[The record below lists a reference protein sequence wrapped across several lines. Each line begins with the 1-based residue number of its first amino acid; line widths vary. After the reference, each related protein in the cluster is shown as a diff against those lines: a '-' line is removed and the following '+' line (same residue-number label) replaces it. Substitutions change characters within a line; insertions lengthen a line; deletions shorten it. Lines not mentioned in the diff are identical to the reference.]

1 MIHQLLSFRRY
12 SYMSRPSIAIIGRP
26 NVGKSTL
33 FNRLVEKRKAI
44 VDAKEGITRDRIR
57 GTLEWENR
65 LYDIIDTGGY
75 IPDDVDVFNAAVRE
89 QSEIA
94 IQEADFILF
103 LVDGR
108 EDPTSSDKDLANL
121 VRKSGKPHLLAVNK
135 CDSMDSDDQ
144 QFRFHE
150 LALEPVMALS
160 ALTGRLTGDM
170 LEKISSSLGHISDK
184 ESDDAYMRL
193 AIVGMP
199 NVGKSSLTNALLQ
212 KNQTIVTPIAG
223 TTRDSIDTDFKWYGK
238 TVTLVDTAGLRKK
251 AKVSDNIEFYSNLR
265 THSAIEQ
272 ADVSLV
278 LIDAEKGFSK
288 QDKAIVDLVIKK
300 GKGLVLLVNKWDLI
314 EADTNTMSEMKKE
327 IQRQFKP
334 LDHYPILFISALT
347 RRRVSNI
354 LKIADEVYHSRMKKI
369 STKLLNNFLADAVK
383 KMSIPAIKGRM
394 IRIKFINQVRTS
406 PPMII
411 LHANYPKLVPINYR
425 RYIENQLRETFDF
438 HGVPIKLAF
447 RKS

>member
-1 MIHQLLSFRRY
+1 
-12 SYMSRPSIAIIGRP
+12 MSRPSIAIIGRP

-75 IPDDVDVFNAAVRE
+75 IPDDIDVFNAAVRE
-89 QSEIA
+89 QSELA

-103 LVDGR
+103 LVDGKQ
-108 EDPTSSDKDLANL
+108 DPTSSDKDLSNL

-135 CDSMDSDDQ
+135 CDSIDSDDQ
-144 QFRFHE
+144 QYRFHE
-150 LALEPVMALS
+150 LALEPIITLS

-184 ESDDAYMRL
+184 NSDDAYMRL

-212 KNQTIVTPIAG
+212 KKQTIVTPIAG
-223 TTRDSIDTDFKWYGK
+223 TTRDSIDTAFKWYGK

-300 GKGLVLLVNKWDLI
+300 GKGLILLVNKWDLI
-314 EADTNTMSEMKKE
+314 SAKTNTMSDMKKE
-327 IQRQFKP
+327 IQRQFKA

-369 STKLLNNFLADAVK
+369 NTKLLNNFLNDAIK
-383 KMSIPAIKGRM
+383 KMSVPAVKGRM
-394 IRIKFINQVRTS
+394 IRIKFINQVRTA

-411 LHANYPKLVPINYR
+411 LHTNYPKLVPINYR
-425 RYIENQLRETFDF
+425 RFIENQLRETFDF
-438 HGVPIKLAF
+438 RGVPIKLGF

>member
-1 MIHQLLSFRRY
+1 
-12 SYMSRPSIAIIGRP
+12 MSRPSIAIIGRP

-135 CDSMDSDDQ
+135 CDSMDSDIQ

-160 ALTGRLTGDM
+160 ALTGRLTGDI

-223 TTRDSIDTDFKWYGK
+223 TTRDSIDTAFKWYGK

-265 THSAIEQ
+265 THSAIEH

-354 LKIADEVYHSRMKKI
+354 LKIADEVYHTRMKKI
-369 STKLLNNFLADAVK
+369 STKLLNNFLDDAVK

-411 LHANYPKLVPINYR
+411 LHTNYPKLVPVHYR

-438 HGVPIKLAF
+438 RGVPIKLAF

>member
-1 MIHQLLSFRRY
+1 
-12 SYMSRPSIAIIGRP
+12 MSRPSIAIIGRP

-65 LYDIIDTGGY
+65 LYDIVDTGGY

-89 QSEIA
+89 QSELA
-94 IQEADFILF
+94 IKEADFILF

-108 EDPTSSDKDLANL
+108 HDPTSSDKDLANL
-121 VRKSGKPHLLAVNK
+121 VRKSGKPYLLAVNK
-135 CDSMDSDDQ
+135 CDSMKSDDQ

-150 LALEPVMALS
+150 LALDPILTLS

-184 ESDDAYMRL
+184 GNDESYMRL

-212 KNQTIVTPIAG
+212 KKQTIVTPIAG
-223 TTRDSIDTDFKWYGK
+223 TTRDSIDTSFQWYGK

-278 LIDAEKGFSK
+278 IIDAEKGFSK

-327 IQRQFKP
+327 IQRQFKS

-354 LKIADEVYHSRMKKI
+354 LKLADEVYHSRMKKV
-369 STKLLNNFLADAVK
+369 STKLLNKFLDDAVK

-411 LHANYPKLVPINYR
+411 LHTNYPKLVPVHYR

-438 HGVPIKLAF
+438 HGVPIKLTF

>member
-1 MIHQLLSFRRY
+1 
-12 SYMSRPSIAIIGRP
+12 MSRPSIAIIGRP

-65 LYDIIDTGGY
+65 LYDVVDTGGY

-89 QSEIA
+89 QSELA
-94 IQEADFILF
+94 IKEADFILF

-108 EDPTSSDKDLANL
+108 HDPTSSDKDLANL
-121 VRKSGKPHLLAVNK
+121 VRKSGKPYLLAVNK
-135 CDSMDSDDQ
+135 CDSMKSDDQ

-150 LALEPVMALS
+150 LALDPILTLS
-160 ALTGRLTGDM
+160 ALTGRLTGVM

-184 ESDDAYMRL
+184 GNDESYMRL

-212 KNQTIVTPIAG
+212 KKQTIVTPIAG
-223 TTRDSIDTDFKWYGK
+223 TTRDSIDTSFQWYGK

-278 LIDAEKGFSK
+278 IIDAEKGFSK

-327 IQRQFKP
+327 IQRQFKS

-354 LKIADEVYHSRMKKI
+354 LKLADEVYHSRMKKV
-369 STKLLNNFLADAVK
+369 STKLLNKFLDNAVK

-411 LHANYPKLVPINYR
+411 LHTNYPKLVPVHYR

-438 HGVPIKLAF
+438 HGVPIKLTF

>member
-1 MIHQLLSFRRY
+1 
-12 SYMSRPSIAIIGRP
+12 MSRPSIAIIGRP

-135 CDSMDSDDQ
+135 CDSMDSDVQ
-144 QFRFHE
+144 QFKFHE

-223 TTRDSIDTDFKWYGK
+223 TTRDSIDTAFKWYGK

-354 LKIADEVYHSRMKKI
+354 LKIADEVYHTRMKKI
-369 STKLLNNFLADAVK
+369 STKLLNNFLDDAVK

-411 LHANYPKLVPINYR
+411 LHTNYPKLVPVHYR

>member
-1 MIHQLLSFRRY
+1 M
-12 SYMSRPSIAIIGRP
+12 RPSIAIIGRP

-89 QSEIA
+89 QSELA
-94 IQEADFILF
+94 IKEADFILF
-103 LVDGR
+103 LVDGTQ
-108 EDPTSSDKDLANL
+108 DPTSSDKDLANL

-150 LALEPVMALS
+150 LGLEPIITLS

-170 LEKISSSLGHISDK
+170 LEKISSALGHISDK
-184 ESDDAYMRL
+184 DNDEAYMRL

-212 KNQTIVTPIAG
+212 KKQTIVTPIAG
-223 TTRDSIDTDFKWYGK
+223 TTRDSIDTSFKWYGK
-238 TVTLVDTAGLRKK
+238 TITLVDTAGLRKK

-300 GKGLVLLVNKWDLI
+300 GKGLILLVNKWDLI
-314 EADTNTMSEMKKE
+314 SAKTNTMSDMKKE
-327 IQRQFKP
+327 IQRQFKA

-369 STKLLNNFLADAVK
+369 NTKLLNNFLNDAIK
-383 KMSIPAIKGRM
+383 KMSVPAVKGRM
-394 IRIKFINQVRTS
+394 IRIKFINQVRTA

-411 LHANYPKLVPINYR
+411 LHTNYPKLVPINYR
-425 RYIENQLRETFDF
+425 RFIENQLRETFDF
-438 HGVPIKLAF
+438 RGVPIKLGF

>member
-1 MIHQLLSFRRY
+1 M
-12 SYMSRPSIAIIGRP
+12 RPSIAIIGRP

-75 IPDDVDVFNAAVRE
+75 IPDDVDVFNTAVRE
-89 QSEIA
+89 QSELA
-94 IQEADFILF
+94 IKEADFILF
-103 LVDGR
+103 LVDGTQ
-108 EDPTSSDKDLANL
+108 DPTSSDKDLANL

-135 CDSMDSDDQ
+135 CDSMDSDEQ

-150 LALEPVMALS
+150 LGLEPIITLS

-170 LEKISSSLGHISDK
+170 LEKISSALGHISDK
-184 ESDDAYMRL
+184 DDDEAYMRL

-212 KNQTIVTPIAG
+212 KKQSIVTPIAG
-223 TTRDSIDTDFKWYGK
+223 TTRDSIDTSFKWYGK
-238 TVTLVDTAGLRKK
+238 TITLVDTAGLRKK

-300 GKGLVLLVNKWDLI
+300 GKGLILLVNKWDLI
-314 EADTNTMSEMKKE
+314 SAKTNTMSDMKKE
-327 IQRQFKP
+327 IQRQFKA

-369 STKLLNNFLADAVK
+369 NTKLLNNFLNDAIK
-383 KMSIPAIKGRM
+383 KMSVPAVKGRM
-394 IRIKFINQVRTS
+394 IRIKFINQVRTA

-411 LHANYPKLVPINYR
+411 LHTNYPKLVPINYR
-425 RYIENQLRETFDF
+425 RFIENQLRETFDF
-438 HGVPIKLAF
+438 RGVPIKLGF

>member
-1 MIHQLLSFRRY
+1 
-12 SYMSRPSIAIIGRP
+12 MSRPSIAIIGRP

-150 LALEPVMALS
+150 LALEPVMTLS
-160 ALTGRLTGDM
+160 ALTGR
-170 LEKISSSLGHISDK
+170 
-184 ESDDAYMRL
+184 
-193 AIVGMP
+193 
-199 NVGKSSLTNALLQ
+199 SLTCCSLLFTS
-212 KNQTIVTPIAG
+212 N
-223 TTRDSIDTDFKWYGK
+223 
-238 TVTLVDTAGLRKK
+238 TAR
-251 AKVSDNIEFYSNLR
+251 
-265 THSAIEQ
+265 
-272 ADVSLV
+272 SL
-278 LIDAEKGFSK
+278 
-288 QDKAIVDLVIKK
+288 
-300 GKGLVLLVNKWDLI
+300 
-314 EADTNTMSEMKKE
+314 
-327 IQRQFKP
+327 
-334 LDHYPILFISALT
+334 
-347 RRRVSNI
+347 
-354 LKIADEVYHSRMKKI
+354 
-369 STKLLNNFLADAVK
+369 
-383 KMSIPAIKGRM
+383 SIPHSNSRLM
-394 IRIKFINQVRTS
+394 VLN
-406 PPMII
+406 PC
-411 LHANYPKLVPINYR
+411 
-425 RYIENQLRETFDF
+425 
-438 HGVPIKLAF
+438 
-447 RKS
+447 

>member
-1 MIHQLLSFRRY
+1 
-12 SYMSRPSIAIIGRP
+12 MSRPSIAIIGRP

-135 CDSMDSDDQ
+135 CDSMDSDIQ

-160 ALTGRLTGDM
+160 ALTGRLTGDI

-184 ESDDAYMRL
+184 ESDDSYMRL

-223 TTRDSIDTDFKWYGK
+223 TTRDSIDTAFKWYGK

-265 THSAIEQ
+265 THSAIEH

-327 IQRQFKP
+327 IQRQFKA

-354 LKIADEVYHSRMKKI
+354 LKIADEVYHTRMKKI
-369 STKLLNNFLADAVK
+369 STKLLNNFLDDAVK

-411 LHANYPKLVPINYR
+411 LHTNYPKLVPVHYR

-438 HGVPIKLAF
+438 RGVPIKLAF

>member
-1 MIHQLLSFRRY
+1 M
-12 SYMSRPSIAIIGRP
+12 RPSIAIIGRP

-89 QSEIA
+89 QSELA
-94 IQEADFILF
+94 IKEADFILF
-103 LVDGR
+103 LVDGTQ
-108 EDPTSSDKDLANL
+108 DPTSSDKDLANL

-150 LALEPVMALS
+150 LGLEPIITLS

-170 LEKISSSLGHISDK
+170 LEKISSALGHISDK
-184 ESDDAYMRL
+184 DDDEAYMRL

-212 KNQTIVTPIAG
+212 KKQTIVTPIAG
-223 TTRDSIDTDFKWYGK
+223 TTRDSIDTSFKWYGK
-238 TVTLVDTAGLRKK
+238 TITLVDTAGLRKK

-300 GKGLVLLVNKWDLI
+300 GKGLILLVNKWDLI
-314 EADTNTMSEMKKE
+314 SAKTNTMSDMKKD
-327 IQRQFKP
+327 IQRQFKA

-369 STKLLNNFLADAVK
+369 NTKLLNNFLNDAIK
-383 KMSIPAIKGRM
+383 KMSVPAVKGRM
-394 IRIKFINQVRTS
+394 IRIKFINQVRTA

-411 LHANYPKLVPINYR
+411 LHTNYPKLVPINYR
-425 RYIENQLRETFDF
+425 RFIENQLRETFDF
-438 HGVPIKLAF
+438 RGVPIKLGF

>member
-1 MIHQLLSFRRY
+1 
-12 SYMSRPSIAIIGRP
+12 MSRPSIAIIGRP

-135 CDSMDSDDQ
+135 CDSMDSDVQ

-160 ALTGRLTGDM
+160 ALTGRLTGDI

-223 TTRDSIDTDFKWYGK
+223 TTRDSIDTAFKWYGK

-265 THSAIEQ
+265 THSAIEH

-354 LKIADEVYHSRMKKI
+354 LKIADEVYHTRMKKI
-369 STKLLNNFLADAVK
+369 STKLLNNFLDDAVK

-411 LHANYPKLVPINYR
+411 LHTNYPKLVPVHYR

-438 HGVPIKLAF
+438 RGVPIKLAF

>member
-1 MIHQLLSFRRY
+1 
-12 SYMSRPSIAIIGRP
+12 MSRPSIAIIGRP

-44 VDAKEGITRDRIR
+44 VDSKEGITRDRIR

-75 IPDDVDVFNAAVRE
+75 IPDDVDVFNSAVRE
-89 QSEIA
+89 QSELA

-108 EDPTSSDKDLANL
+108 EDPTSSDKDLASL

-170 LEKISSSLGHISDK
+170 LEKISSSLGHISDT
-184 ESDDAYMRL
+184 ETDQAYMRL

-223 TTRDSIDTDFKWYGK
+223 TTRDSVDTAFKWYGK
-238 TVTLVDTAGLRKK
+238 TITLVDTAGLRKK

-327 IQRQFKP
+327 IQRQFKA

-354 LKIADEVYHSRMKKI
+354 LKIADEVYHSRKKKI
-369 STKLLNNFLADAVK
+369 STKLLNNFLDDAVK

-411 LHANYPKLVPINYR
+411 LHTNYPKLVPVHYR

-438 HGVPIKLAF
+438 RGVPIKLAF

>member
-1 MIHQLLSFRRY
+1 M
-12 SYMSRPSIAIIGRP
+12 RPSIAIIGRP

-89 QSEIA
+89 QSELA
-94 IQEADFILF
+94 IKEADFILF
-103 LVDGR
+103 LVDGTQ
-108 EDPTSSDKDLANL
+108 DPTSSDKDLANL

-150 LALEPVMALS
+150 LGLEPIITLS

-170 LEKISSSLGHISDK
+170 LEKISSALGHISDK
-184 ESDDAYMRL
+184 DDDEAYMRL

-212 KNQTIVTPIAG
+212 KKQTIVTPIAG
-223 TTRDSIDTDFKWYGK
+223 TTRDSIDTSFKWYGK
-238 TVTLVDTAGLRKK
+238 TITLVDTAGLRKK

-300 GKGLVLLVNKWDLI
+300 GKGLILLVNKWDLI
-314 EADTNTMSEMKKE
+314 SAKTNTMSDMKKE
-327 IQRQFKP
+327 IQRQFKA

-369 STKLLNNFLADAVK
+369 NKKLLNNFLNDAIK
-383 KMSIPAIKGRM
+383 KMSVPAVKGRM
-394 IRIKFINQVRTS
+394 IRIKFINQVRTA

-411 LHANYPKLVPINYR
+411 LHTNYPKLVPINYR
-425 RYIENQLRETFDF
+425 RFIENQLRETFDF
-438 HGVPIKLAF
+438 RGVPIKLGF

>member
-1 MIHQLLSFRRY
+1 
-12 SYMSRPSIAIIGRP
+12 MSRPSIAIIGRP

-44 VDAKEGITRDRIR
+44 VDSKEGITRDRIR

-75 IPDDVDVFNAAVRE
+75 IPDDVDVFNSAVRE
-89 QSEIA
+89 QSELA

-170 LEKISSSLGHISDK
+170 LEKISSSLGHISDT
-184 ESDDAYMRL
+184 ETDQAYMRL

-223 TTRDSIDTDFKWYGK
+223 TTRDSVDTAFKWYGK
-238 TVTLVDTAGLRKK
+238 TITLVDTAGLRKK

-327 IQRQFKP
+327 IQRQFKA

-354 LKIADEVYHSRMKKI
+354 LKIADEVYHSRKKKI
-369 STKLLNNFLADAVK
+369 STKLLNNFLDDAVK

-394 IRIKFINQVRTS
+394 IRIKFINQVRTA

-411 LHANYPKLVPINYR
+411 LHTNYPKLVPVHYR
-425 RYIENQLRETFDF
+425 RYLENQLREAFDF
-438 HGVPIKLAF
+438 SGVPIKLGF

>member
-1 MIHQLLSFRRY
+1 
-12 SYMSRPSIAIIGRP
+12 MSRPSIAIIGRP

-135 CDSMDSDDQ
+135 CDSMDSDVQ

-223 TTRDSIDTDFKWYGK
+223 TTRDSIDTAFKWYGK

-265 THSAIEQ
+265 THSAIEH

-354 LKIADEVYHSRMKKI
+354 LKIADEVYHTRMKKI
-369 STKLLNNFLADAVK
+369 STKLLNNFLDDAVK

-411 LHANYPKLVPINYR
+411 LHTNYPKLVPVHYR

-438 HGVPIKLAF
+438 RGVPIKLAF

>member
-1 MIHQLLSFRRY
+1 
-12 SYMSRPSIAIIGRP
+12 MSRPSIAIIGRP

-89 QSEIA
+89 QSELA

-103 LVDGR
+103 LVDGKQ
-108 EDPTSSDKDLANL
+108 DPTSSDKDLSNL
-121 VRKSGKPHLLAVNK
+121 IRKSGKPHLLAVNK

-144 QFRFHE
+144 QYRFHE
-150 LALEPVMALS
+150 LALEPIITLS

-184 ESDDAYMRL
+184 DSDDAYMRL

-212 KNQTIVTPIAG
+212 KKQTIVTPIAG
-223 TTRDSIDTDFKWYGK
+223 TTRDSIDTAFKWYGK

-251 AKVSDNIEFYSNLR
+251 AKVRDNIEFYSNLR

-288 QDKAIVDLVIKK
+288 QDKTIVDLVIKK

-327 IQRQFKP
+327 IQRQFKA

-369 STKLLNNFLADAVK
+369 STKLLNNSLDDAVK

-406 PPMII
+406 PPMIC
-411 LHANYPKLVPINYR
+411 LLYTSPSPRDKRQSRMPSSA
-425 RYIENQLRETFDF
+425 
-438 HGVPIKLAF
+438 
-447 RKS
+447 

>member
-1 MIHQLLSFRRY
+1 M
-12 SYMSRPSIAIIGRP
+12 RPSIAIIGRP

-89 QSEIA
+89 QSELA
-94 IQEADFILF
+94 IKEADFILF
-103 LVDGR
+103 LVDGTQ
-108 EDPTSSDKDLANL
+108 DPTSSDKDLANL

-135 CDSMDSDDQ
+135 CDSMDSDEQ

-150 LALEPVMALS
+150 LGLEPIITLS

-170 LEKISSSLGHISDK
+170 LEKISSALGHISDK
-184 ESDDAYMRL
+184 DNDEAYMRL

-212 KNQTIVTPIAG
+212 KKQTIVTPIAG
-223 TTRDSIDTDFKWYGK
+223 TTRDSIDTSFKWYGK
-238 TVTLVDTAGLRKK
+238 TITLVDTAGLRKK

-265 THSAIEQ
+265 THRAIEQ

-288 QDKAIVDLVIKK
+288 QDKAIVDLVIKN
-300 GKGLVLLVNKWDLI
+300 GKGLILLVNKWDLI
-314 EADTNTMSEMKKE
+314 SAKTNTMSDMKKE
-327 IQRQFKP
+327 IQRQFKA

-369 STKLLNNFLADAVK
+369 NTKLLNNFLNDAIK
-383 KMSIPAIKGRM
+383 KMSVPAVKGRM
-394 IRIKFINQVRTS
+394 IRIKFINQVRTA

-411 LHANYPKLVPINYR
+411 LHTNYPKLVPINYR
-425 RYIENQLRETFDF
+425 RFINNYWLICYERCRAKRYHNERNLPSC
-438 HGVPIKLAF
+438 GAVPHL
-447 RKS
+447 

>member
-1 MIHQLLSFRRY
+1 M
-12 SYMSRPSIAIIGRP
+12 RPSIAIIGRP

-89 QSEIA
+89 QSELA
-94 IQEADFILF
+94 IKEADFILF
-103 LVDGR
+103 LVDGTQ
-108 EDPTSSDKDLANL
+108 DPTSSDKDLANL

-135 CDSMDSDDQ
+135 CDSMDSDEQ

-150 LALEPVMALS
+150 LGLEPIITLS

-170 LEKISSSLGHISDK
+170 LEKISSALGHISDK
-184 ESDDAYMRL
+184 DDDEAYMRL

-212 KNQTIVTPIAG
+212 KKQSIVTPIAG
-223 TTRDSIDTDFKWYGK
+223 TTRDSIDTSFKWYGK
-238 TVTLVDTAGLRKK
+238 TITLVDTAGLRKK

-300 GKGLVLLVNKWDLI
+300 GKGLILLVNKWDLI
-314 EADTNTMSEMKKE
+314 SAKTNTMSDMKKE
-327 IQRQFKP
+327 IQRQFKA

-369 STKLLNNFLADAVK
+369 NTKLLNNFLNDAIK
-383 KMSIPAIKGRM
+383 KMSVPAVKGRM
-394 IRIKFINQVRTS
+394 IRIKFINQVRTA

-411 LHANYPKLVPINYR
+411 LHTNYPKLVPINYR
-425 RYIENQLRETFDF
+425 RFIENQLRETFDF
-438 HGVPIKLAF
+438 RGVPIKLGF